1 MADDTTE
8 STDNG
13 ASQAVP
19 SDVSTD
25 ISLDNSNAE
34 EATAGTS
41 REKEMGGRAGPDPT
55 RYGDW
60 EKAGRCID
68 F

>member
-1 MADDTTE
+1 MGHDTTE
-8 STDNG
+8 STDNS

-19 SDVSTD
+19 SDVSTVV
-25 ISLDNSNAE
+25 SSDNSNAE
-34 EATAGTS
+34 EASATTG
-41 REKEMGGRAGPDPT
+41 REKEMGGRDGPDPT

>member
-8 STDNG
+8 STDNS

-25 ISLDNSNAE
+25 ISRDNDNAE
-34 EATAGTS
+34 EASGETG
-41 REKEMGGRAGPDPT
+41 REKEIGGRDGLDPT